1 LQENEIREV
10 IKLEEIQQEEQRED
24 EKPVTEEE
32 IENRL
37 QELRGKVPSFVIRDL
52 RENLSGKQL
61 TKGKLEKIINRVVSS
76 YFSSRGS
83 SQNFSKYVAD
93 MNKKLDDL
101 AKEIRDL
108 KQSREKLHE
117 TEKIPPAEKAELD
130 KYMETQ
136 ELESQP
142 PERVLFS
149 MQEQGGARL
158 ERLPEDVLS
167 IMLAMKWVEFL
178 VEKVGITNLPDVL
191 EFYVEL
197 GWISDEVFTKLIKY
211 ARGTKPFH
219 EEVDWKPE
227 EKLTARDHMLS
238 LLFIERLRG
247 RRISRDLLILLDRE
261 INKIKSSAEEI
272 YGV

>member
-1 LQENEIREV
+1 MEENEIREV
-10 IKLEEIQQEEQRED
+10 IKLEEIQQEEQRDD

-32 IENRL
+32 IEDRL

-108 KQSREKLHE
+108 KQSTEKTHE
-117 TEKIPPAEKAELD
+117 TEEIPLAEKELD
-130 KYMETQ
+130 RDTETP
-136 ELESQP
+136 EFESQP
-142 PERVLFS
+142 PERVLFA
-149 MQEQGGARL
+149 MQGQVGARL

-261 INKIKSSAEEI
+261 IKKIKSSAEEI